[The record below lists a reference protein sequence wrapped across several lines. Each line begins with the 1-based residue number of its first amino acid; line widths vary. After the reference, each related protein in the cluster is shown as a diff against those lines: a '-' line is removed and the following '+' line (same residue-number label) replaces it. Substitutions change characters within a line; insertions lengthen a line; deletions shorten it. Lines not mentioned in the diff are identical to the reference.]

1 MSEHNHVPYGVA
13 FGASLILSWTM
24 ITATIGL
31 AAWSGD
37 RSAGSLAR
45 WLGLWFFTVAAPT
58 LQSFSVHR
66 TLKTLV
72 DTCPHA
78 PERVR
83 RDLTHVRWT
92 LLMFGTMAVL
102 SAFAIGLG

>member
-1 MSEHNHVPYGVA
+1 MSKGNDVSYGIA

-24 ITATIGL
+24 ITAIVAL

-37 RSAGSLAR
+37 RSAGSFAR
-45 WLGLWFFTVAAPT
+45 WFALWVFTVAAPT
-58 LQSFSVHR
+58 LQSLNVHR

-72 DTCPHA
+72 RAYPDVPA
-78 PERVR
+78 RIR

-92 LLMFGTMAVL
+92 LLMFGTMAAL